1 MPASQASIG
10 YGTVLEIALASS
22 PSAFTYIAETKSHT
36 PPSFT
41 DSTVEVTHMQS
52 PNRTREF
59 IAGLVDAGE
68 SSHEMNYIPGSVSDA
83 FIRSIAGQNLV
94 VRLSFPNGRQ
104 MIYNAVRS
112 GYEVDV
118 PTDEGMTATLTLKVS
133 GDPALTAVAAPR
145 NLAVPT
151 ITGVAKVGIPLVV
164 DSGVWAGA
172 KSLTYQ
178 WRVDGTNVSGAT
190 GSTYVPVTGDVG
202 KAVTVQV
209 TGVNDSFNTV
219 VTSVATSNVVA

>member
-1 MPASQASIG
+1 MPASQAAIG
-10 YGTVLEIALASS
+10 YGTVLEIALAST
-22 PSAFTYIAETKSHT
+22 PSTFIYIAETTSHT

-68 SSHEMNYIPGSVSDA
+68 SSHEMNYIPGSATDA
-83 FIRSIAGQNLV
+83 FVRSMAGQNLV
-94 VRLSFPNGRQ
+94 VRLTFPNGRQ

-112 GYEVDV
+112 GYEIDV

-133 GDPALTAVAAPR
+133 GDPALTAVSAPR
-145 NLAVPT
+145 NLTAPL
-151 ITGVAKVGIPLVV
+151 ITGLAKVGIPLVV

-178 WRVDGTNVSGAT
+178 WRVDATNVAGAT
-190 GSTYVPVTGDVG
+190 GTTYVPVTADVG
-202 KAVTVQV
+202 KPVTVVV
-209 TGVNDSFNTV
+209 TGVNDSFNTA
-219 VTSVATSNVVA
+219 VTSAATSNVVA